1 MNETSFQSY
10 GLNLRDCKATDY
22 TVHDLSDLVTTQCR
36 ITVLSTLPTPQPGVY
51 AIVTKDF
58 YPNAEKHWVSEI
70 TAQTS
75 ISYSSQQLAQILNE
89 RSGDIVISQ
98 H

>member
-1 MNETSFQSY
+1 MLTETQIQDAK
-10 GLNLRDCKATDY
+10 G
-22 TVHDLSDLVTTQCR
+22 TVHDLGNLVNTQCT

-51 AIVTKDF
+51 AIISKNF

-70 TAQTS
+70 TTKTS
-75 ISYSSQQLAQILNE
+75 VSYSSQQLARILNE
-89 RSGDIVISQ
+89 RSNDIIVIQ

>member
-1 MNETSFQSY
+1 MLTETQI
-10 GLNLRDCKATDY
+10 RDAKGTI
-22 TVHDLSDLVTTQCR
+22 HDLGDLVNTQCA

-51 AIVTKDF
+51 AIINKHF

-70 TAQTS
+70 TAMTS
-75 ISYSSQQLAQILNE
+75 ISYSSQQLARILNG
-89 RSGDIVISQ
+89 RDGNIVVSQ

>member
-1 MNETSFQSY
+1 MLTETQI
-10 GLNLRDCKATDY
+10 RDAQG
-22 TVHDLSDLVTTQCR
+22 TVHDLSNLVNTKCT

-51 AIVTKDF
+51 AIIGKSF

-70 TAQTS
+70 TAMTN
-75 ISYSSQQLAQILNE
+75 ISYSSKQLARILNG
-89 RSGDIVISQ
+89 RGGNIIVNQ

>member
-1 MNETSFQSY
+1 MLTTTQI
-10 GLNLRDCKATDY
+10 RDAQG

-51 AIVTKDF
+51 TIVTKDF

-75 ISYSSQQLAQILNE
+75 ISYSSQQLASILNGLNG
-89 RSGDIVISQ
+89 RGGNIIVNQ

>member
-1 MNETSFQSY
+1 MLTETQIRDAQ
-10 GLNLRDCKATDY
+10 GVVRDLGNL
-22 TVHDLSDLVTTQCR
+22 VNTQCT

-51 AIVTKDF
+51 AIISKNF

-70 TAQTS
+70 TTKTS
-75 ISYSSQQLAQILNE
+75 VSYSSQPPARILNG
-89 RSGDIVISQ
+89 RSDKIVISQ